1 MGELRVVE
9 KYRNRAGMPYRYYR
23 DMVFEILTDEFKHAS
38 KYNFI
43 MTLSVYFCENCPYIC
58 YTMKMGCMGSHG

>member
-43 MTLSVYFCENCPYIC
+43 MNLELKRKLNGITD
-58 YTMKMGCMGSHG
+58 